1 MINDVTIPF
10 SFDTSPIERQIANI
24 GEQEVKRLIH
34 DVTLKGIYSVLPKNN
49 GWYRETPKNDDEVD
63 WKQYLDAQLD
73 KWFAKNSQAII
84 DEAALLM
91 AMRAGRKKPWRE
103 VLEELRAERD
113 AQ

>member
-1 MINDVTIPF
+1 MIHDVTIPF
-10 SFDTSPIERQIANI
+10 CFDTSPIEKQIANI

-49 GWYRETPKNDDEVD
+49 GWYRETPKNDDEVN

-73 KWFAKNSQAII
+73 KWFDKNRQAII

-91 AMRAGRKKPWRE
+91 AMRAGRKKAWRE
-103 VLEELRAERD
+103 VLEELKEERD
-113 AQ
+113 G